1 MASTSVLVELV
12 CGELG
17 IDASKP
23 MVERVKAA
31 AQLVGIQFVS
41 VRATTEALAAQLLPV
56 TREESSDDDVVLT
69 HVETPRSKAAASLAE
84 AERTGAVVTIDDSE
98 PRRPPAWYV
107 RAKHLSARKLVVSL
121 IESRLRTL
129 ARGGVCVVRNAR
141 NFPRAARL
149 IEFRL
154 LCDAASLSA
163 YRDAKTLAARMR
175 TELRRAACS
184 ITHRAGRRTGSRND
198 RSAGRRT
205 LLICYIPHG
214 PLTPSHVV
222 VVGSDVLRLGR
233 GDADALSDRATR
245 SQVHRPGLFSFELA
259 FCSPVPPAAVRSEI
273 AKSRAAR

>member
-23 MVERVKAA
+23 MVERVRAA
-31 AQLVGIQFVS
+31 AQLVGIDFVS

-56 TREESSDDDVVLT
+56 TQEEESSDDDVVLT

-84 AERTGAVVTIDDSE
+84 AERTGSIVQIDDSE

-154 LCDAASLSA
+154 LCDAASLPA
-163 YRDAKTLAARMR
+163 YRDAKTLAARVR
-175 TELRRAACS
+175 LS
-184 ITHRAGRRTGSRND
+184 
-198 RSAGRRT
+198 
-205 LLICYIPHG
+205 LIHI
-214 PLTPSHVV
+214 
-222 VVGSDVLRLGR
+222 
-233 GDADALSDRATR
+233 
-245 SQVHRPGLFSFELA
+245 
-259 FCSPVPPAAVRSEI
+259 
-273 AKSRAAR
+273 

>member
-23 MVERVKAA
+23 MVERVRAA

-56 TREESSDDDVVLT
+56 TQEESSDDDVVLT

-84 AERTGAVVTIDDSE
+84 AERTGAVVTIDDNE
-98 PRRPPAWYV
+98 PRRPPAWYD
-107 RAKHLSARKLVVSL
+107 RGKHLAARKLIVSL

-154 LCDAASLSA
+154 LCDAASLSK
-163 YRDAKTLAARMR
+163 YRDAKTLAARVR
-175 TELRRAACS
+175 TELRRLRDRAPAAP
-184 ITHRAGRRTGSRND
+184 AP
-198 RSAGRRT
+198 A
-205 LLICYIPHG
+205 PVA
-214 PLTPSHVV
+214 PEVV
-222 VVGSDVLRLGR
+222 VPAPAPAPRL
-233 GDADALSDRATR
+233 
-245 SQVHRPGLFSFELA
+245 
-259 FCSPVPPAAVRSEI
+259 
-273 AKSRAAR
+273 